1 MRARVSERADELG
14 DARDREFGFDGGR
27 ARRVLDVDVVFEV
40 VFVGVG
46 RRALRL
52 LLDALRFLLREL
64 RFRPELRDL
73 GSEAH
78 DLVILRLGLSRGFL
92 IHEVLED

>member
-1 MRARVSERADELG
+1 VRARVSERADELG

-40 VFVGVG
+40 VFVG
-46 RRALRL
+46 ALRL